1 MLFPWQL
8 SALMRCLRAGLCDGC
23 AAKTAL
29 SERSFEIFTAASV
42 FFERRERDYRG
53 LEYARDSAGFAC
65 FFLLPAARSYG
76 TGKLRPDTER
86 FAATGLESQPLG

>member
-65 FFLLPAARSYG
+65 FF
-76 TGKLRPDTER
+76 
-86 FAATGLESQPLG
+86 FAACCPQLWHRKAPSRHRALCSDRS